1 MSRNDEV
8 AALLEEFADLLE
20 ATGVEYKPT
29 AYRRAAEN
37 VREHTAPIENLAG
50 EGEDAVAEIDRVG
63 DAIASKIVEYFE
75 TGEIEELE
83 ALRAELPVDM
93 AGLTAVEGVGPKTVG
108 SLYEALGVTTLDELE
123 AAAEAGEIREVSG
136 FGAKTE
142 ENILDNVPFAREARK
157 RTRLGD
163 ARPVADAAL
172 SHLADVDAV
181 ASVEVCGS
189 IRRWKDTIGDIDLLV
204 ASEAREPIVEAFTDW
219 SEADAT
225 IEAGTGKASV
235 RASGTRVDL
244 RVVDPEEFGAA
255 LQYFTGSRA
264 HNVAVHNRA
273 IDRDLKLNE
282 YGLFDVSDV
291 DDADAGVDGD
301 GAADVDGRRVGERV
315 AGGTEAGVY
324 EALDMDPVPPELR
337 EDNGEVAAAAAG
349 ELPALVETGDLR
361 GDLHTHTDWS
371 DGGFSIAEMIGA
383 AAERGYDYHVVTDH
397 AAGPGIFGNTG
408 LDEAEISEQAEAVA
422 DAVSETDG
430 AVMGRETDG
439 ASAGDGD
446 AEIEV
451 FHGIEANIDAEGAI
465 STDDA
470 TLADLDLV
478 VASPH
483 SALGQ
488 DDEAATERLIRAV
501 EHPHV
506 DVLGHPTGRI
516 INSRPGVSPDVEA
529 VVAAAADAGTA
540 IEVNANPARLDADG
554 DTVRAALDAGATIA
568 VNTDA
573 HAPRELD
580 NARYGVHTARRG
592 WAETADVLNA
602 RSAEGLRAFLDD

>member
-37 VREHTAPIENLAG
+37 VREHAAPIEGLAA

-63 DAIASKIVEYFE
+63 DAIASKVVEYFE

-83 ALRAELPVDM
+83 ALREELPVDM

-142 ENILDNVPFAREARK
+142 QNILDNVPFARESRK

-172 SHLADVDAV
+172 DYLADLDAV

-189 IRRWKDTIGDIDLLV
+189 IRRWKATIGDIDLLV
-204 ASEAREPIVEAFTDW
+204 ASDAREPIVESFTDW
-219 SEADAT
+219 PEADAT

-244 RVVDPEEFGAA
+244 RVVDPDEFGAA

-264 HNVAVHNRA
+264 HNVAVRNRA

-282 YGLFDVSDV
+282 YGLFDVSGV
-291 DDADAGVDGD
+291 DDPDAGQ
-301 GAADVDGRRVGERV
+301 RVGERV
-315 AGGTEAGVY
+315 AGETEAGVY

-337 EDNGEVAAAAAG
+337 EDNGEVEAAAAG
-349 ELPALVETGDLR
+349 ELPDLVETGDLR

-371 DGGFSIAEMIGA
+371 DGGFSIAEMARA

-397 AAGPGIFGNTG
+397 ATGPGMVGGVG
-408 LDEAEISEQAEAVA
+408 LDEDAIESQAAAIA
-422 DAVSETDG
+422 DA
-430 AVMGRETDG
+430 
-439 ASAGDGD
+439 
-446 AEIEV
+446 AESVDIPIL
-451 FHGIEANIDAEGAI
+451 HGIEANVDADGDL
-465 STDDA
+465 STADE
-470 TLADLDLV
+470 TLAALDIV

-488 DDEAATERLIRAV
+488 DAEAATDRLIRAV

-506 DVLGHPTGRI
+506 DVLGHPTGRL
-516 INSRPGVSPDVEA
+516 INERPGVEPDVEA
-529 VVAAAADAGTA
+529 VVAAAAGADTA

-554 DTVRAALDAGATIA
+554 EFVRAAVEAGATIA
-568 VNTDA
+568 VDTDA

-580 NARYGVHTARRG
+580 NARYGIHTARRG
-592 WAETADVLNA
+592 WAAAADVLNA
-602 RSAEGLRAFLDD
+602 RSLNELRSFLV